1 MFAYEALGAL
11 TGSGI
16 TATTMNHN
24 ISFVACHVH
33 RLYIR
38 CPTFPWTPVMQLLNK
53 TIKIMLLHSE
63 VLHCLE
69 NIYKKQILAQI
80 FAVFLQGFNF
90 LKLTFH

>member
-16 TATTMNHN
+16 TAPTMNHN

-38 CPTFPWTPVMQLLNK
+38 CLIFPWTPVMQLLNK
-53 TIKIMLLHSE
+53 TITIMLLHSE
-63 VLHCLE
+63 VLHCLK
-69 NIYKKQILAQI
+69 NIYKTQILAQV
-80 FAVFLQGFNF
+80 FAACL
-90 LKLTFH
+90 